1 MIKKLAIF
9 VTSTAVAMTAIAAW
23 DRGGTMIDKAVLVA
37 MSVVIVNVVHLL
49 PAISRRPAAWLVWF
63 VCLFGAVYGHLTF
76 FTNASLRAADLRAQ
90 QSVLAVGTQKQIDTA
105 REALDQ
111 IKARPVAIVA
121 AQLAQSDDRRERA
134 ALRDEIREA
143 KRSQVLLDELARLQ
157 AISTTAQIGVT
168 DPVMARLAVITGWNE
183 SQVAVAIGVFFSIL
197 LELIGALLWYEAF
210 RRDVTQS
217 VTPVTDTVT
226 ALRAAVTA
234 GECRATVASIRA
246 FLGCSQERAMELRR
260 EL

>member
-9 VTSTAVAMTAIAAW
+9 VTSTAVTMTAIAAW
-23 DRGGTMIDKAVLVA
+23 DRGGTMIDKTVLVA

-49 PAISRRPAAWLVWF
+49 PAMSRRPAAWLVWF

-90 QSVLAVGTQKQIDTA
+90 QSVLAIGTQKQIETTQQ
-105 REALDQ
+105 ALDQ

-121 AQLAQSDDRRERA
+121 AQLAQTDDKRERA
-134 ALRDEIREA
+134 ALRDEIRDA

-157 AISTTAQIGVT
+157 AVSTTAQMAVT
-168 DPVMARLAVITGWNE
+168 DPVMARLAVVTGWNE
-183 SQVAVAIGVFFSIL
+183 SQVAIAIGLTFSIL
-197 LELIGALLWYEAF
+197 LELIGALLWYEVLK
-210 RRDVTQS
+210 RESNGVTQ
-217 VTPVTDTVT
+217 PVTEIT
-226 ALRAAVTA
+226 ALRNAITA

-246 FLGCSQERAMELRR
+246 FVGCSQERAMELRR